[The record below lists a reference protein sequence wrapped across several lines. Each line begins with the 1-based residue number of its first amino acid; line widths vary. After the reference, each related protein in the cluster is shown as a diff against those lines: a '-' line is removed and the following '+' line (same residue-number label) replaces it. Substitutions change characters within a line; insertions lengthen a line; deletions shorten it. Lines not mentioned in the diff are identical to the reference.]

1 MARRDVRRHKVRS
14 ALIAVMVGL
23 PVLLLTAGT
32 TLFATTQVSAVESI
46 PRLMGSAAARV
57 SVGDMDGAK
66 QLAQAPE
73 GGNVNTLSTPAI
85 LPPGRRA
92 GAPWTPDDVGRVF
105 GARAVPVIDSNGVA
119 RVGGHRIRASILGV
133 DGRETLTRP
142 MLALE
147 SGRWPAAAGEVLAT
161 PAGVALG
168 LPASGTFALTLDSAT
183 GAKPADITVTVVGR
197 ATAQTIHGKVDL
209 VTLPATV
216 SAALPGQSAG
226 FLVDRA
232 APVTWQDV
240 RRLNTYGLTV
250 ASRAVY
256 LRPPPRAEV
265 DPSVYSSGASNNGS
279 TLVVLLLALGI
290 FIETTLLAGPAFAVS
305 AASQRHSLA
314 LAASNGAQARQ
325 LRRSVLGQA
334 LVLGILAAVASVA
347 LGIAAARAAIAAW
360 TLHEPSFDAG
370 PFEVPWAQVLAIL
383 GCATVAAVVAAL
395 LPARG
400 MSRLDIA
407 AVLSGR
413 GGAGRAR
420 RGLPVVGALVMA
432 AGAATCIGGVLSD
445 GHETQVAG
453 GAFVLVL
460 GALMVIPIVLSAVGR
475 LGSRLALPLR
485 LATRDSSCQR
495 GRATPAVA
503 AIMAAVAGLTALSI
517 GFASDTEQSDR
528 EYLPQA
534 PMGQG
539 LIRVNP
545 AEASAMTSLVQ
556 QADPSLSV
564 RPLGQVDLGMRGD
577 VLQIFQAVPAGCS
590 ERSSLHID
598 PALKD
603 TAGAVSCAQL
613 GTSTFSDRGAVA
625 VLPSELAA
633 EALRLTAAQRRVLE
647 TGGML
652 VASRSVL
659 RGGRVHFIRA
669 TQRAA
674 DDPPSARV
682 TGHQSVTAAVVPLS
696 AWQVGFPQSSF
707 GAVITPATASSLGW
721 GYVVSQLSV
730 VSHSGSISQ
739 ASQQRVNDLLDA
751 ETVLYVERGFQR
763 DNRIMALLFGI
774 AGLLVLVA
782 ALISTALSLAESGA
796 DMSTLAAVGATRRTR
811 RAFAGG
817 QALVVCLVGCLLG
830 VVVGLVPGIAV
841 ARPLTRT
848 VSAEL
853 VGAAMHKV
861 VRGPYVNIPW
871 WQLACL
877 VVGVPLLAAAVS
889 AFAVRRAPVMVRRIG

>member
-216 SAALPGQSAG
+216 PTALPGQGAG

-256 LRPPPRAEV
+256 LQPPPRSEV
-265 DPSVYSSGASNNGS
+265 DPSVYSMGVSNNGS
-279 TLVVLLLALGI
+279 TLVVPLLALGI

-360 TLHEPSFDAG
+360 TLHSRPSTPG
-370 PFEVPWAQVLAIL
+370 
-383 GCATVAAVVAAL
+383 
-395 LPARG
+395 R
-400 MSRLDIA
+400 SRCPGLRCSPSS
-407 AVLSGR
+407 V
-413 GGAGRAR
+413 AR
-420 RGLPVVGALVMA
+420 RWRPSSPR
-432 AGAATCIGGVLSD
+432 CYPRGV
-445 GHETQVAG
+445 
-453 GAFVLVL
+453 
-460 GALMVIPIVLSAVGR
+460 
-475 LGSRLALPLR
+475 
-485 LATRDSSCQR
+485 C
-495 GRATPAVA
+495 RA
-503 AIMAAVAGLTALSI
+503 S
-517 GFASDTEQSDR
+517 
-528 EYLPQA
+528 
-534 PMGQG
+534 
-539 LIRVNP
+539 
-545 AEASAMTSLVQ
+545 TS
-556 QADPSLSV
+556 
-564 RPLGQVDLGMRGD
+564 
-577 VLQIFQAVPAGCS
+577 
-590 ERSSLHID
+590 
-598 PALKD
+598 
-603 TAGAVSCAQL
+603 
-613 GTSTFSDRGAVA
+613 
-625 VLPSELAA
+625 
-633 EALRLTAAQRRVLE
+633 
-647 TGGML
+647 
-652 VASRSVL
+652 
-659 RGGRVHFIRA
+659 
-669 TQRAA
+669 
-674 DDPPSARV
+674 PP
-682 TGHQSVTAAVVPLS
+682 
-696 AWQVGFPQSSF
+696 
-707 GAVITPATASSLGW
+707 
-721 GYVVSQLSV
+721 
-730 VSHSGSISQ
+730 
-739 ASQQRVNDLLDA
+739 
-751 ETVLYVERGFQR
+751 
-763 DNRIMALLFGI
+763 
-774 AGLLVLVA
+774 
-782 ALISTALSLAESGA
+782 
-796 DMSTLAAVGATRRTR
+796 
-811 RAFAGG
+811 
-817 QALVVCLVGCLLG
+817 C
-830 VVVGLVPGIAV
+830 
-841 ARPLTRT
+841 
-848 VSAEL
+848 
-853 VGAAMHKV
+853 
-861 VRGPYVNIPW
+861 
-871 WQLACL
+871 
-877 VVGVPLLAAAVS
+877 
-889 AFAVRRAPVMVRRIG
+889 